1 VCSAGD
7 ESGGTPIPADDDGN
21 GHRRLR
27 GWNPVPLQNRK
38 RHCRRSARGGQSEK
52 AKAAAA
58 AFYTNPHG
66 DAKLIRK
73 HFVEVS
79 LWPSTN
85 LKSPIA

>member
-27 GWNPVPLQNRK
+27 GVNSVLLQYRK
-38 RHCRRSARGGQSEK
+38 RHCRRSAQGGQSEK
-52 AKAAAA
+52 AEAAAA
-58 AFYTNPHG
+58 GFYTNLHG

-73 HFVEVS
+73 YFVEVS

-85 LKSPIA
+85 LKSPTA